1 MWPPKTHSPDVN
13 AALSFTQPAIA
24 IVAANDNAHGMLSAR
39 ARAALR
45 CPLGSPTAA
54 PPAECRRWHVVDGER
69 ALSSVLVVEP
79 GGVWRVSVT
88 AWGLVD
94 EERAELGWLLAH
106 QLLGG
111 LGTGPTTAETV
122 GATTFVRR
130 ALSAEERERL
140 RSE

>member
-1 MWPPKTHSPDVN
+1 MWRRKTHSRDVT

-24 IVAANDNAHGMLSAR
+24 IVAANDNARGMLSTR

-45 CPLGSPTAA
+45 RPLPGPTA
-54 PPAECRRWHVVDGER
+54 PPAAECRRWHVVDGER
-69 ALSSVLVVEP
+69 ALSSVLAVEP
-79 GGVWRVSVT
+79 GPLWRVSVT

-94 EERAELGWLLAH
+94 EQRAALTELLAH

-130 ALSAEERERL
+130 ALSAEERRRL